1 MDDQP
6 IQCSEMLQV
15 PSTSNASHALKRPR
29 GRPPKRARPSGST
42 TEAAPKRPRGRPP
55 STKKTGSTVA
65 AAPKRPRGKPTS
77 SQKTVAQRKTSPSQA
92 PSSSTRRDERPPH
105 ITGVILGLSAPKA
118 QEVASTRSVR
128 KSIAWF

>member
-6 IQCSEMLQV
+6 SQCPEMFQV
-15 PSTSNASHALKRPR
+15 NSIPNASHGLKRPR
-29 GRPPKRARPSGST
+29 GRPPQRARPSGST
-42 TEAAPKRPRGRPP
+42 TAATPKRPRGRPP
-55 STKKTGSTVA
+55 STKKTCSTVA
-65 AAPKRPRGKPTS
+65 AAHKRPRGRPPS
-77 SQKTVAQRKTSPSQA
+77 SKKTVGRRKTSPSQA
-92 PSSSTRRDERPPH
+92 PSTSTRRGERPPP